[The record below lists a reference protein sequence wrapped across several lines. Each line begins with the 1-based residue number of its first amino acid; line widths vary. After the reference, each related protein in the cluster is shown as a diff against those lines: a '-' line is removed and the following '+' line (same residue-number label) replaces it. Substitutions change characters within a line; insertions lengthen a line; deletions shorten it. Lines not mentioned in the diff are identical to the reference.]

1 MAIPQKFRPKA
12 PLITVSAESAVPMD
26 CLIMTSRKP
35 EPVGWLYAA
44 NGRLCAA
51 ISHYTLEPGA
61 IRFTVIPDSQHPVLK
76 SMFLTHAIFVFQVF
90 NERTQV
96 RHEPEATLYRVRPGA
111 FLADGRLSVY
121 QPPLVVVRGQDST
134 LFSPLTIPT
143 GTNIT
148 QPRK

>member
-1 MAIPQKFRPKA
+1 MSSRPK
-12 PLITVSAESAVPMD
+12 VP
-26 CLIMTSRKP
+26 C
-35 EPVGWLYAA
+35 GWLYSA
-44 NGRLCAA
+44 NGRLCGA
-51 ISHYTLEPGA
+51 IEEYVIEPGA
-61 IRFTVIPDSQHPVLK
+61 IRYTVLPDSTHPVLK
-76 SMFLTHAIFVFQVF
+76 SMPLTHVIFVFQVR
-90 NERTQV
+90 NGRTGEGIGQ
-96 RHEPEATLYRVRPGA
+96 PEATLYRVRPGA